1 MRYQP
6 LCEGLPRDLTNP
18 RYVRGRNLE
27 YLIKEKLENKGYF
40 VTRSAGSHGIDLVA
54 LHQSSPLCPRVKFIS
69 CKVGGYIRPD
79 EKLDLVT
86 LARAVGAEPLMTEKK
101 NGRWELVLVR

>member
-1 MRYQP
+1 M
-6 LCEGLPRDLTNP
+6 TNP
-18 RYVRGRNLE
+18 KYVRGRNLE
-27 YLIKEKLENKGYF
+27 YLIKEKLENEGYF

-54 LHQSSPLCPRVKFIS
+54 LGQSSPLCPRVKFVS

-86 LARAVGAEPLMTEKK
+86 LARAVGAEPLMTQKK

>member
-1 MRYQP
+1 M
-6 LCEGLPRDLTNP
+6 TNP
-18 RYVRGRNLE
+18 KYVRGRNLE
-27 YLIKEKLENKGYF
+27 YLIKEKLENEGYF
-40 VTRSAGSHGIDLVA
+40 VTRSAGSHGVDLVA
-54 LHQSSPLCPRVKFIS
+54 LGRTSPLCPRVKFIS

-86 LARAVGAEPLMTEKK
+86 LARTVGAEPLMTQKK